1 MNSYNTDIYIL
12 ATTIICSLFTLI
24 CFDVDVFQSL
34 LVVCS
39 LISSDSLVK
48 GMQKI
53 VFKQVV
59 YPNQFNWS
67 LNYRGKCKD
76 HGNNTKGI

>member
-1 MNSYNTDIYIL
+1 MNIYNTDIYFL
-12 ATTIICSLFTLI
+12 ATTIICSLSTLII
-24 CFDVDVFQSL
+24 CFDVDGFQSL

-59 YPNQFNWS
+59 LP
-67 LNYRGKCKD
+67 
-76 HGNNTKGI
+76 

>member
-1 MNSYNTDIYIL
+1 MNIYNTDIYFL
-12 ATTIICSLFTLI
+12 ATTIICNNLSILI
-24 CFDVDVFQSL
+24 CFDVDGFQSL

-59 YPNQFNWS
+59 LP
-67 LNYRGKCKD
+67 
-76 HGNNTKGI
+76 